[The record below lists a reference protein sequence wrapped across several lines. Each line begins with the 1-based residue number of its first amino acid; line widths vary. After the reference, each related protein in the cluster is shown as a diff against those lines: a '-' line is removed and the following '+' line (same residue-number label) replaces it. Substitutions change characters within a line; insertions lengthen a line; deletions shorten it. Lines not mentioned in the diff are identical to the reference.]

1 MFSHNW
7 AELVYVLI
15 ISWISDRTVKKKK
28 LKEKEIQASV
38 DEPEVRNQE
47 FILRAKHNLIK
58 TKLHVLA
65 AGNTQTAHLV
75 FLWKFILVLHNEPQ
89 IHVMLTIL
97 CILWDIKCQ
106 GALNH

>member
-15 ISWISDRTVKKKK
+15 ICWISDRTVKKKK
-28 LKEKEIQASV
+28 LIQASV
-38 DEPEVRNQE
+38 DEPEVRNHE
-47 FILRAKHNLIK
+47 FILRPKHNLIK

-75 FLWKFILVLHNEPQ
+75 KMNFS
-89 IHVMLTIL
+89 
-97 CILWDIKCQ
+97 
-106 GALNH
+106 AS